1 MFKTEIFNHGCTCH
15 FPSLDLK
22 ITALNMLP
30 PILRKKIDKERN
42 TKLNKQR
49 GSDFES
55 FKFSCYSVSAEYTTV
70 LT

>member
-30 PILRKKIDKERN
+30 RIARKKLTKKEIQ
-42 TKLNKQR
+42 NKQR